1 MIKLGFGRTGWGGD
15 GSTQLDEI
23 KRWGLAS
30 YEDFGLGDYGV
41 PAPAGGGWNNTHTQ
55 LTFDFDDVFRIPE
68 NWGGFVG
75 TSDLTGNWDFSWG
88 EFEADA
94 LVDDSLV
101 DQVLGLELV
110 DPSSPPFGLAKTGV
124 NGGTLDK
131 PGQ

>member
-1 MIKLGFGRTGWGGD
+1 LWVPSARKPRYDCLNGESPTKEKL
-15 GSTQLDEI
+15 I
-23 KRWGLAS
+23 IIAVNS
-30 YEDFGLGDYGV
+30 Y
-41 PAPAGGGWNNTHTQ
+41 
-55 LTFDFDDVFRIPE
+55 VFRIPE

-110 DPSSPPFGLAKTGV
+110 DPPSPPFGLAKTGV